1 MLGLELNQFIVLSIG
16 VLMVFAGLYG
26 LVPLASRAKSSA
38 NSIRIREKDLA
49 KTTPA
54 QSSSKQPVA
63 EGQPVA
69 DEQPVAEEAG
79 NIHIGLGELMGPEG
93 DLSADLGLVEELF
106 AELFMLRAT
115 LAELTT
121 EVHALRDESS
131 ERQNKSRASLRQNF
145 ASRRL
150 RSVA

>member
-1 MLGLELNQFIVLSIG
+1 MLGSELNQFIVLSIG

-69 DEQPVAEEAG
+69 EEAG

-106 AELFMLRAT
+106 AELFML
-115 LAELTT
+115 
-121 EVHALRDESS
+121 
-131 ERQNKSRASLRQNF
+131 ERPW
-145 ASRRL
+145 
-150 RSVA
+150 RS